1 MSQEDK
7 KKYVRHYDC
16 VEIVIPRD
24 NDAFGGC
31 PLGREN
37 CYDCEHLI
45 RGGLLDGKVWID
57 CGIVEEEDDL
67 ENFIKNEL

>member
-1 MSQEDK
+1 MTKEK
-7 KKYVRHYDC
+7 GFIRHYDC

-24 NDAFGGC
+24 DDAYGGC

-45 RGGLLDGKVWID
+45 RGGTLGGNAWID
-57 CGIVEEEDDL
+57 CGVVEEEDDL
-67 ENFIKNEL
+67 ENFIENEL